1 MRTFALWTLTFCV
14 VCVSAVCVTP
24 AASAQTSAKGFALN
38 RFDPSERG
46 SEWFVLDSLDLRGH
60 SRPALGAVVDYGYKP
75 LVFRDADGK
84 EVRALV
90 EHQLYLHL
98 GASLVLWERLRLAAS
113 LPIAPYVDGK
123 GGPLNGQLYDVDRG
137 AALGDL
143 RMSAD
148 VRLFGKYRGLATGA
162 LGFSVWAPTGS
173 RAAYTGD
180 GKVRLAPHFNLAG
193 QAALFAYALKLGFN
207 VRFNDDKLAGAALG
221 SEVFAGA
228 SVGLRV
234 ADGKLLIGP
243 EIYASTVVKDGAF
256 RARATPFEGIFGAH
270 YWIARVVRIGA
281 GVGPGFTDGF
291 GTPKLRVVASL
302 EWVPD
307 APEPDR
313 DHDGIFDKDDA
324 CPDEPGVRSDD
335 PEKNGCPLRDRDRD
349 TILDE
354 DDACPDEPG
363 VRSLDPAKHGCPIR
377 DRDRDGILDE
387 DDACPDL
394 KGVANPDPKKNGC
407 PDTDGDTIIDPE
419 DACPTAAGPPNED
432 PKKHGCPVARV
443 EEGQIRILE
452 QIKFKFD
459 SAEILGESNYI
470 LDAVSKILVDHPEIT
485 RISIEGHT
493 DNVGSTTYN
502 KTLSQKRAASVLSWL
517 VAHGI
522 DPSRLSSAGFG
533 LELPLTENETEEG
546 RRQNRRVEFHIREMS
561 GKPADDRGERIEE

>member
-1 MRTFALWTLTFCV
+1 MRTLALWTLTLCV
-14 VCVSAVCVTP
+14 VCAAAVSLAP
-24 AASAQTSAKGFALN
+24 AASAQTSVKGFALN

-46 SEWFVLDSLDLRGH
+46 SEWFVLDSLDFRGH
-60 SRPALGAVVDYGYKP
+60 SRFALGAVADYGYKP
-75 LVFRDADGK
+75 LVFRNEAGK

-90 EHQLYLHL
+90 EHQLYLHI
-98 GASLVLWERLRLAAS
+98 GASLMLWQRLRLAAD
-113 LPIAPYVDGK
+113 LPVALYVDGNA
-123 GGPLNGQLYDVDRG
+123 GPINGRLYDVDRG

-143 RMSAD
+143 RISAD
-148 VRLFGKYRGLATGA
+148 VRLFGKYRGLASGA
-162 LGFSVWAPTGS
+162 LGLSVWAPTGN

-180 GKVRLAPHFNLAG
+180 GKVRIAPHFNLAG
-193 QAALFAYALKLGFN
+193 EAALFAYAVKLGFN
-207 VRFNDDKLAGAALG
+207 VRLNSQQLAGASLG
-221 SEVFAGA
+221 SEVFGA
-228 SVGLRV
+228 ASIGLRL
-234 ADGKLLIGP
+234 ADGKLLMGP

-256 RARATPFEGIFGAH
+256 RAKGTPFEGIFGLH
-270 YWIARVVRIGA
+270 YWIAKVVRIGA

-291 GTPKLRVVASL
+291 GSPKLRAVASL

-307 APEPDR
+307 EPEPDR

-324 CPDEPGVRSDD
+324 CPDEPGPRNDD
-335 PEKNGCPLRDRDRD
+335 PKKNGCPLRDRDRD

-363 VRSLDPAKHGCPIR
+363 VPSLDPAKHGCPIR
-377 DRDRDGILDE
+377 DRDRDGILD
-387 DDACPDL
+387 DVDACPDL
-394 KGVANPDPKKNGC
+394 PGVANPDPKKNGC

-470 LDAVSKILVDHPEIT
+470 LDAVSKILGDHPEIT

-493 DNVGSTTYN
+493 DNVGSASYN
-502 KTLSQKRAASVLSWL
+502 KSLSQRRAASVMSWL

-522 DPSRLSSAGFG
+522 DAARLSSAGFG
-533 LELPLTENETEEG
+533 MELPLEDNGTEEG
-546 RRQNRRVEFHIREMS
+546 RRVNRRVEFHIREMG
-561 GKPADDRGERIEE
+561 GKPADDRGQRIEE